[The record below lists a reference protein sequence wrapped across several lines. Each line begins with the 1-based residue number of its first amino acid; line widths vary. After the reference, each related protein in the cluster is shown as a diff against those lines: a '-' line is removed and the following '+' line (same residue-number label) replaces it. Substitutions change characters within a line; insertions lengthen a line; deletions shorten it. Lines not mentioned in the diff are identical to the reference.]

1 LSFLSAVEEIFSSF
15 ASGLKLVAEI
25 SSVVLIG
32 AGLAV
37 TLYFLVQILISKQ
50 KKRQYIQLRLSLG
63 RFLVVALELQLA
75 ADIIGT
81 AISPSWEQIGQLA
94 AIALIRTFLN
104 HFLNKDIEE
113 EEKEKTETEK
123 K

>member
-37 TLYFLVQILISKQ
+37 TLYFLVQLLISKQ

>member
-1 LSFLSAVEEIFSSF
+1 MSFLSAVEEIFSSL

-50 KKRQYIQLRLSLG
+50 KRRQYIQLRLSLG

>member
-1 LSFLSAVEEIFSSF
+1 MSFLSAVEEIFSSF

>member
-1 LSFLSAVEEIFSSF
+1 LSFLSAVEEIFSNF

-37 TLYFLVQILISKQ
+37 TLYFLIQILISKQ